1 LNQIKAHGFG
11 GFLQYI
17 QLSGL
22 EFFLAV
28 FQPLADIG
36 FAVLDQAVNVPCR
49 FMRCGRESFRRA
61 APGFHAAVEATQRAL
76 VLSPM
81 NHPYAKD
88 NEIYS
93 PVLCGY
99 NIVFM
104 KDIKALFV
112 QVTGTEYQPKKT
124 SVITPSVLKHPLA
137 NPASRRYG
145 HGE

>member
-1 LNQIKAHGFG
+1 
-11 GFLQYI
+11 
-17 QLSGL
+17 
-22 EFFLAV
+22 
-28 FQPLADIG
+28 
-36 FAVLDQAVNVPCR
+36 
-49 FMRCGRESFRRA
+49 
-61 APGFHAAVEATQRAL
+61 
-76 VLSPM
+76 M